1 MCFRG
6 KEVLNLA
13 SPRAPF
19 ESSCRKTD
27 MLRQLSWHARRSAEA
42 RSPQW
47 SPGHRRHRVSW
58 SVSHGFS
65 KIGCHGIRNVSEC
78 IRYCQ
83 IMSGP
88 QGPHLALLLGHYSRA
103 QRRLGKVSSFLD
115 FKWLQ
120 MISND
125 FKWPPNFLKWPQC
138 LQMQLLWW
146 LRNFGKRSLA
156 SKRTGWGMRW
166 ILGLRNRRLPVSSTR
181 ADGSWSDR
189 PPWGCVFQSN
199 LEAMSLMIV
208 DEQRAWASVQ
218 RTWSKAVKSLI
229 ATNLFC
235 RG

>member
-1 MCFRG
+1 
-6 KEVLNLA
+6 
-13 SPRAPF
+13 
-19 ESSCRKTD
+19 

-42 RSPQW
+42 QSPQW

-125 FKWPPNFLKWPQC
+125 FKWPQISWNDLNVCKCSYSDGWET
-138 LQMQLLWW
+138 LGNGHLLPKG
-146 LRNFGKRSLA
+146 RAEACDEFLA
-156 SKRTGWGMRW
+156 SAIDVYQYLQQELMA
-166 ILGLRNRRLPVSSTR
+166 
-181 ADGSWSDR
+181 ADQIGHLED
-189 PPWGCVFQSN
+189 VF
-199 LEAMSLMIV
+199 
-208 DEQRAWASVQ
+208 
-218 RTWSKAVKSLI
+218 SKATWKQ
-229 ATNLFC
+229 C
-235 RG
+235 RWW